1 MASQTKKKKKNI
13 NKVNVWA
20 AIVSIIAALGLI
32 GLIAGIGLIA
42 TLLRNKP
49 TLNVADFEQAESSVV
64 YDSQGEEIANLGTV
78 IRQNVEYEEIPNCV
92 VDAFVAIEDSR
103 YFQHNGFDV
112 PRFTKAILENLRT
125 LSF

>member
-49 TLNVADFEQAESSVV
+49 TLNVAYFEQAESSVV